1 MFGIRMKS
9 MPKTCEGCPIVCKRY
24 SDTVEEIQYHC
35 PITKK
40 LCKSGYVNDN
50 CPIKEEPDFYYLAY
64 FYINSDGDFYVKKY
78 LGMNDEYRLFLNIN
92 DAIDTIKKHFK
103 TAIDSIKSEKH
114 TRVKEYWE
122 KLYNDPATWT
132 NWLLD
137 GGDELFNISEDLGN
151 YGVEYSIRRVKF
163 FEVK

>member
-1 MFGIRMKS
+1 MVKIDIP
-9 MPKTCEGCPIVCKRY
+9 MPKSCRSCPIVQKDFIM
-24 SDTVEEIQYHC
+24 SSGKLSYHC
-35 PITKK
+35 PITRNVCS
-40 LCKSGYVNDN
+40 LDGDRNMD

-78 LGMNDEYRLFLNIN
+78 LGINDEYRLFLDIN

-114 TRVKEYWE
+114 TRIKDYWE
-122 KLYNDPATWT
+122 KLYNDPKRWT
-132 NWLLD
+132 NWILD